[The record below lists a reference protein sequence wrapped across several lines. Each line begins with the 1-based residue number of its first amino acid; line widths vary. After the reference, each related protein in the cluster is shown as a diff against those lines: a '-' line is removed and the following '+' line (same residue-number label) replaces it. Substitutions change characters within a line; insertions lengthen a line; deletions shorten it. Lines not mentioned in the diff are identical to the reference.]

1 MKILLV
7 EDEVSVAKVI
17 EQAVETMGHSI
28 DTVYTGKDA
37 MKKLKKQRF
46 DLMLLDIYLPDC
58 RGDEL
63 IPKFKKIR
71 PDMGI
76 VAMTGYNTMELELE
90 VRQQGIIYYM
100 IKPFKIEEMKEILD
114 HVSKK
119 KATTE
124 VQSSGVHRKSKPLV
138 SEF

>member
-17 EQAVETMGHSI
+17 EQAVETMGHNI
-28 DTVYTGKDA
+28 DTAYTGKDA

-58 RGDEL
+58 RGDKL

-119 KATTE
+119 KVTTK
-124 VQSSGVHRKSKPLV
+124 VQSSGVHGSRFKVRKR
-138 SEF
+138 